1 MSFLQLDGLR
11 RRFGDRV
18 ALDGLTLS
26 VERGE
31 IFGVLGPNGAGKS
44 TAFHVLTGMLAA
56 DGGRILLDGAP
67 ADPARDA
74 RLRAR
79 LGVVFQHPSLDG
91 KLTARENLELGA
103 ALYAVPSREARRR
116 VDETLRLFDLTERA
130 DEPAEKLSGGM
141 RRRLE
146 LGRVLLHQPELLIMD
161 EPSAGLDQASLRRFW
176 GELSQI
182 RRARGMTILVTT
194 HQPEEAEQC
203 DRLAVID
210 HGKVIAE
217 GTPAELRAQVGGDVV
232 TVEADEP
239 EAIAATVREAFAL
252 APRVVDG
259 RVVVEAPRAH
269 ELIPR
274 LVEKFPSGRLRA
286 VGMRPP
292 SLADVFIKLTGRQ
305 LGGN

>member
-1 MSFLQLDGLR
+1 
-11 RRFGDRV
+11 
-18 ALDGLTLS
+18 
-26 VERGE
+26 
-31 IFGVLGPNGAGKS
+31 
-44 TAFHVLTGMLAA
+44 
-56 DGGRILLDGAP
+56 
-67 ADPARDA
+67 
-74 RLRAR
+74 
-79 LGVVFQHPSLDG
+79 
-91 KLTARENLELGA
+91 
-103 ALYAVPSREARRR
+103 
-116 VDETLRLFDLTERA
+116 
-130 DEPAEKLSGGM
+130 M

>member
-116 VDETLRLFDLTERA
+116 VD
-130 DEPAEKLSGGM
+130 
-141 RRRLE
+141 
-146 LGRVLLHQPELLIMD
+146 
-161 EPSAGLDQASLRRFW
+161 
-176 GELSQI
+176 
-182 RRARGMTILVTT
+182 
-194 HQPEEAEQC
+194 
-203 DRLAVID
+203 
-210 HGKVIAE
+210 
-217 GTPAELRAQVGGDVV
+217 
-232 TVEADEP
+232 
-239 EAIAATVREAFAL
+239 
-252 APRVVDG
+252 
-259 RVVVEAPRAH
+259 
-269 ELIPR
+269 
-274 LVEKFPSGRLRA
+274 
-286 VGMRPP
+286 
-292 SLADVFIKLTGRQ
+292 
-305 LGGN
+305 